1 MSLFSR
7 RHTNREPSFAEA
19 FAAAE
24 ASDSPAAAGAGPAP
38 ADSPETQ
45 PPADWE
51 GDYEGELAVDVYET
65 PDELIVKAPIAGVA
79 PHQLD
84 IQINEHQLTIHGE
97 REDVHQLDADNLY
110 FQECYWGAFS
120 RTIPLPIA
128 VRAKEAKA
136 SIKHGLLTIRLPKEE
151 SAKRH
156 RVQVEVEE

>member
-7 RHTNREPSFAEA
+7 RHTNKEPSFAEA

-24 ASDSPAAAGAGPAP
+24 ASDSPAPAAAGASPEPAP
-38 ADSPETQ
+38 TPE
-45 PPADWE
+45 WE

-120 RTIPLPIA
+120 RTVPLPIA